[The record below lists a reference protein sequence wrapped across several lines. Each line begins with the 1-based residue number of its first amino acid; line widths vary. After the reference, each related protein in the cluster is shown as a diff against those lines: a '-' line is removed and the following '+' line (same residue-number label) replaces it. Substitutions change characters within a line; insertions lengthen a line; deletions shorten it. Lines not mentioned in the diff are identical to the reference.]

1 MIDQSKVD
9 EYILASTRQQL
20 AQAMAV
26 NAELSALLQIAQDKV
41 SELEELTVKVE
52 SQKVDKPST
61 V

>member
-1 MIDQSKVD
+1 MSDQAKVD

-20 AQAMAV
+20 AQVMAV
-26 NAELSALLQIAQDKV
+26 NAELSALLLVAQDKIA
-41 SELEELTVKVE
+41 ELEVPVKGE